1 MSIVELFQDEGYLYL
16 NGKQNH
22 RECSEL
28 LLMGDL
34 RQLAGIITNNLEEIQ
49 KLESLLQSIQKSIQS
64 SLGC

>member
-1 MSIVELFQDEGYLYL
+1 MELFQDEGYLYL
-16 NGKQNH
+16 NGKQIH
-22 RECSEL
+22 RESSEL

-49 KLESLLQSIQKSIQS
+49 KLESLLQSIQS